1 MNNVTTLKGT
11 IGHIK
16 PVAGPNGEFL
26 SLSLYVSESRGKDA
40 EGNKQY
46 KTSRFDLVAFNK
58 AKADIESADLAVGD
72 FVEFSG
78 ALELRD
84 AKIGDV
90 AFKQPS
96 IRVRKHKVLK
106 AKVSKAA

>member
-1 MNNVTTLKGT
+1 MDNVNTLKGT

-16 PVAGPNGEFL
+16 PVTTEKGDFL

-40 EGNKQY
+40 EGKKQY
-46 KTSRFDLVAFNK
+46 NTTRFDLVAFNK
-58 AKADIESADLAVGD
+58 AKTDIEEAGLAVGD
-72 FVEFSG
+72 FVEFTG

-90 AFKQPS
+90 TFKQPS
-96 IRVRKHKVLK
+96 VRIRKHKLLK
-106 AKVSKAA
+106 AKVAKAA